1 MYSIHRVQSSKHV
14 TLCEAERA
22 GQFAKMMNSDSMP
35 LGRNLD
41 LENSGSIQHTS
52 SNYESVIQREVQA
65 FRLRYLCSQ
74 SATRFGQ
81 YVRRRTLH
89 GSAVYITLFLMFLER
104 LAYYAIV
111 GNITEPFLYSL
122 GIPEM
127 YKSLIQT
134 ALFEMVANV
143 MFPIFGFLG
152 DRYIGR
158 FRTVHIS
165 MWILLAGYISLAV
178 SSSFDP
184 NHVDHDINH
193 HVNRYLLPIC
203 FIVISVG
210 SAGFQ
215 ANMIPLGADQI
226 MGRPSDEISAY
237 FYWYYWIRNVGALIF
252 VLTFTCYFPYNST
265 VFGCMSAICVSV
277 GLILLQFTRNKLYI
291 DSRQHNPY
299 KLVFQV
305 ISFIARVKRPQLRSA
320 FSYTGVEAPSRMDL
334 AKKVHGGKFTNCEVE
349 DVKTFVRLLVFLLS
363 LVGILTVYTGVS

>member
-1 MYSIHRVQSSKHV
+1 M
-14 TLCEAERA
+14 
-22 GQFAKMMNSDSMP
+22 FNSDSMS
-35 LGRNLD
+35 LGHNLD
-41 LENSGSIQHTS
+41 LDNSGSIQYTS
-52 SNYESVIQREVQA
+52 SYESVIQREVQA

-81 YVRRRTLH
+81 YICRRTLH

-104 LAYYAIV
+104 LAYYAVV
-111 GNITEPFLYSL
+111 GNITDPFLKSL
-122 GIPEM
+122 EISEL
-127 YKSLIQT
+127 YQSLIQT

-158 FRTVHIS
+158 FHTVHIS
-165 MWILLAGYISLAV
+165 MWILLAGYVSLAFT
-178 SSSFDP
+178 SSFERNFD
-184 NHVDHDINH
+184 NGHHINTI
-193 HVNRYLLPIC
+193 LLPIC
-203 FIVISVG
+203 FIIISVG

-252 VLTFTCYFPYNST
+252 VLSFTCTFPYNTT
-265 VFGCMSAICVSV
+265 VFGCVSAICISV
-277 GLILLQFTRNKLYI
+277 GLIILQFTRNKLYI
-291 DSRQHNPY
+291 DNRQHNPY

-305 ISFIARVKRPQLRSA
+305 ISFVVRVKRPQLRSA

-334 AKKVHGGKFTNCEVE
+334 AKTIHGGKFTNCEVE

-363 LVGILTVYTGVS
+363 LVGVLTVYTGVS